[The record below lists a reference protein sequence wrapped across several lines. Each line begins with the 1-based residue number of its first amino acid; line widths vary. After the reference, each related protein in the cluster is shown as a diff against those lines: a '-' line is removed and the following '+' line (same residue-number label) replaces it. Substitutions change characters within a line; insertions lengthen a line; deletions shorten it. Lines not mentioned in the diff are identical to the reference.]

1 MDLLTEF
8 IQGPI
13 MPAIGDHS
21 DIAMAINI
29 VVNFLL
35 VIVVTMAKW
44 DLHQVVKRIER
55 LESIFIKRGAEYEE

>member
-1 MDLLTEF
+1 
-8 IQGPI
+8 

>member
-13 MPAIGDHS
+13 MSPISNHS

-35 VIVVTMAKW
+35 VVVVTMAKW

-55 LESIFIKRGAEYEE
+55 LESIFIKRGADYEE